1 MSLSFVIVTFKSNH
15 LIDNLIK
22 SIPDKYDILIIENS
36 LDTRL
41 KKRLETNFKNV
52 KVYIPDENL
61 GYSQGLNYGVKEAKN
76 KFVFCLVADVFF
88 KKETFFSIE
97 KICEE
102 IENFAI
108 IAPTYKNENTYK
120 NYVEIKNNEQTIIE
134 IENKKLLE
142 VREIDGAA
150 FVINRE
156 KFDTNIMDEKIFMY
170 FESTDM
176 CLNTF
181 KKGEKIY
188 AILDVKFEHLGLQ
201 SSEAKYSNEIKKNR
215 NWHYCWSKFYF
226 YKKNYNYFYALSK
239 ITPNFCRSLISII
252 KSFIKR
258 DTENYDYAKAELGG
272 IISSIFNKKS
282 FYRPKIF

>member
-41 KKRLETNFKNV
+41 KKKLESNFKNV

-120 NYVEIKNNEQTIIE
+120 NYVEIKNSEQNIIE
-134 IENKKLLE
+134 IKNKKLLE
-142 VREIDGAA
+142 VREVDGAA

-201 SSEAKYSNEIKKNR
+201 SSEAKYSDEIKKIEIGIIVGR
-215 NWHYCWSKFYF
+215 NF
-226 YKKNYNYFYALSK
+226 
-239 ITPNFCRSLISII
+239 T
-252 KSFIKR
+252 FIKK
-258 DTENYDYAKAELGG
+258 TI
-272 IISSIFNKKS
+272 IIST
-282 FYRPKIF
+282 P